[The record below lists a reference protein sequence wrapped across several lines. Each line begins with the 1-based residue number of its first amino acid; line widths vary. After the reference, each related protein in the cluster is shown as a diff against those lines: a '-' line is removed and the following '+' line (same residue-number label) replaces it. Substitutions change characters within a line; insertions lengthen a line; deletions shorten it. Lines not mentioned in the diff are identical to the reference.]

1 MIKWLNSCKNT
12 AASVLLLASLASAQQ
27 QNITYNV
34 IAAPESTSMLVA
46 VVVDNTTY
54 PLAATPDDG
63 GLLYQG
69 QAPVAQSGYHYAI
82 IDESQQIQVSEPFSR
97 APVQHQKTY
106 NEFFNRTSNVYNVG
120 SLPQIMEPISAI
132 NRIQSDLHIYD
143 QIPTM
148 HIWGNATSI
157 QALNENQ
164 LKEDLDVE
172 LNMTYYSLDKVE
184 TFQDVKVSVAG
195 RSSRY
200 ITKLS
205 YNVKMKK
212 KGKDTLFG
220 FKKFKLRAIGYDP
233 SYIRERIAFA
243 TLKSVGVPCTEYSYI
258 RVFFNNK
265 PAGFYGIIETF
276 QDPWLA
282 NEFAN
287 GDKKY
292 KSGYLYQGQTFS
304 MTQTEFYPSDLGF
317 YGNNLTLY
325 SLGQYKI
332 KAGAKDDAA
341 PKDYKELRDFSKFI
355 NETTDAT
362 SVDEWNAKL
371 ETDGFI
377 RAMAIED
384 LLGFSDAYMTMADN
398 YYVYSEPD
406 SKRMIYMPADLD
418 TSIGSS
424 IFLKS
429 YMLDG
434 NYSNHPGFSL
444 RPLTKKLFANQEFLN
459 KYQGFRLQF
468 TESLINPT
476 VMNPFIDSLVGMIY
490 SDVEWD
496 KSLPRLGY
504 TFTNLTLDDL
514 ANLPG
519 FDSFFPPGFEKDHE
533 ISSRNQTFLEAV
545 GGTIN
550 STSQQSVKQF
560 IANKS
565 ANVIAFYNKTLDT
578 AL

>member
-1 MIKWLNSCKNT
+1 MIFKRI
-12 AASVLLLASLASAQQ
+12 ASSALLLASLASARQ
-27 QNITYNV
+27 QNITYSV
-34 IAAPESTSMLVA
+34 IAAPETSSMLVA
-46 VVVDNTTY
+46 VVVDDMRY
-54 PLAATPDDG
+54 PLVATPNDG

-82 IDESQQIQVSEPFSR
+82 VDQSQQIAVSEPFSR
-97 APVQHQKTY
+97 TPVQDQKTY
-106 NEFFNRTSNVYNVG
+106 NEFFNRTMNVYNVEL
-120 SLPQIMEPISAI
+120 LPQIMDPISVI

-143 QIPTM
+143 QIPTI
-148 HIWGNATSI
+148 HLWGNTTAI
-157 QALNENQ
+157 QALNGNQ
-164 LKEDLDVE
+164 LDGDLDVE
-172 LNMTYYSLDKVE
+172 LNMTYYSLDKVK
-184 TFQDVKVSVAG
+184 TFQNVKVSVAG

-205 YNVKMKK
+205 YNIKMKK
-212 KGKDTLFG
+212 KSKDMLFG
-220 FKKFKLRAIGYDP
+220 FKKFKLRAMGYDA
-233 SYIRERIAFA
+233 SYIRERVAFA

-258 RVFFNNK
+258 RVFLNNK

-287 GDKKY
+287 GDENY
-292 KSGYLYQGQTFS
+292 KSGYLYQGQAFS
-304 MTQTEFYPSDLGF
+304 LTQTEFYGSDLSY
-317 YGNNLTLY
+317 YGNNMTLY

-332 KAGAKDDAA
+332 KAGTKSDAV
-341 PKDYKELRDFSKFI
+341 PDDYKELRDFTKFV
-355 NETTDAT
+355 NETTSAT
-362 SVDEWNAKL
+362 SVEEWNRKL

-398 YYVYSEPD
+398 FYVYSEPE

-429 YMLDG
+429 YMLEG
-434 NYSNHPGFSL
+434 NYSNHPGFEL
-444 RPLTKKLFANQEFLN
+444 RPLTKKLFANQEFL
-459 KYQGFRLQF
+459 KHYQGLLLKFSE
-468 TESLINPT
+468 TLINPT

-490 SDVEWD
+490 PDVEWD
-496 KSLPRLGY
+496 QSLIRLGY
-504 TFTNLTLDDL
+504 TYTNLTLE
-514 ANLPG
+514 NISSLPG
-519 FDSFFPPGFEKDHE
+519 VDNFFPPGFDMEHAT
-533 ISSRNQTFLEAV
+533 SPSNQTFHDSV

-565 ANVIAFYNKTLDT
+565 ANVIAFYNKNPNT